1 MKLLLLLFL
10 FLHIHPTLSGSLPE
24 YQALLLVK
32 AAITDDPQRALTS
45 WNGLTN
51 HCTWA
56 HVTCDPSHYHVTALD
71 LSKLNLSG
79 TLSPDLA
86 HLRFLPIRCR

>member
-1 MKLLLLLFL
+1 MKLLLLLFPL
-10 FLHIHPTLSGSLPE
+10 LHIYPTLSGSLPE

-32 AAITDDPQRALTS
+32 AAITDDPQRVLTS
-45 WNGLTN
+45 WNALTN

-71 LSKLNLSG
+71 LSELNLSG
-79 TLSPDLA
+79 TL
-86 HLRFLPIRCR
+86 